1 MPINKKYAVQN
12 DAEFV
17 KKRSPFKDVK
27 ELEKEITDYMN
38 KHKVRI
44 KNQASRISDYFEM
57 CCFNYVVKFYERN
70 GYVVSIENLQ
80 NGEYRYKCSTQGNQN
95 NFSYFQ
101 VAIKPKN
108 RWHRFHVHHNL
119 AVQSSHEEDIY
130 TTPDISVVNRN
141 AIKLKDD
148 FYEGNKQFSYVENE
162 DLITFCEVK
171 QFNPYPE
178 LLFNFIGT
186 VNEIKSDIIKDEF
199 EKAEPCHLAPSL
211 MISGKANKHA
221 ERIKASLERRYCIN
235 VIFDLFDSGSVQF
248 SSAQVKCLRKLEI
261 KPEIFIH
268 QANKDDVKIDI
279 PF

>member
-1 MPINKKYAVQN
+1 MPINKKHALP
-12 DAEFV
+12 DEAEFV
-17 KKRSPFKDVK
+17 NKRSPFKDVK

-70 GYVVSIENLQ
+70 GYEVNVENLQ
-80 NGEYRYKCSTQGNQN
+80 NGEYRYKCSTQGNQH

-101 VAIKPKN
+101 VSIKPKN
-108 RWHRFHVHHNL
+108 RWYRFHVHHNL

-130 TTPDISVVNRN
+130 TTPDISVIRRN

-148 FYEGNKQFSYVENE
+148 FYEGNKKFSYVEND

-171 QFNPYPE
+171 QFNPFPE

-186 VNEIKSDIIKDEF
+186 VNEVKSDIIKDEF

-211 MISGKANKHA
+211 MISGKPNKHA

-248 SSAQVKCLRKLEI
+248 SSAQLRGLRKIEKRAEVFINEFDEDDMEI
-261 KPEIFIH
+261 
-268 QANKDDVKIDI
+268 DM